1 VEALPLPDSLDTA
14 AAKSERELLKRVA
27 ALNRY
32 VIEQNGERA
41 VVEALA
47 YQLGVNPQLVIQE
60 RQQLRLGYGEY
71 AALRGV
77 AYLGRGALKRIA
89 DDYQRGRSWAELS
102 TDNGSRVNELM
113 AWMGELIRTTS
124 NIDRQLKGQ
133 QQRPNTRLR
142 P

>member
-1 VEALPLPDSLDTA
+1 M
-14 AAKSERELLKRVA
+14 A

-32 VIEQNGERA
+32 VEEQNGERA

-71 AALRGV
+71 VALRGV
-77 AYLGRGALKRIA
+77 AYLGRGSLNRIA
-89 DDYQRGRSWAELS
+89 DDYLRGLSWAELS